1 MSDSAETRGEDG
13 SACQRGGSRRRDGVV
28 AEAKDAGR
36 NARRWGG
43 GRTPIRGAK
52 RGHTRSPKRND
63 LGTLVRGMRDVPKND
78 A

>member
-28 AEAKDAGR
+28 AEAKDAGG
-36 NARRWGG
+36 NARRWGR

-52 RGHTRSPKRND
+52 RGHTRSGKRGD
-63 LGTLVRGMRDVPKND
+63 VGTLARGMRDVPKND